1 MMKIKK
7 LSILLA
13 LFVGLVLPVNAAAQ
27 GPAQPEFSDPTWSAY
42 YYDNMELVGDPVVIR
57 TEEQINHNWRAGS
70 PGPQVPANRFS
81 ARWLRSVTVSAGTY
95 RFTVTSDDG
104 VRVWV
109 DDTLILDEWND
120 HAAQTFFVDHYLET
134 GEHLIT
140 VEYYEHTGSAVM
152 QLSWTLAS
160 QAGGRWRGKYYNNT
174 ALRGLPVLVRNDAAI
189 DFDWD
194 TSSPDPG
201 LVNADFFSASW
212 TRDINVA
219 AGLYEFEV
227 VTDDGARLWVNGELL
242 IDAWFDQA
250 ATTYTANT
258 FVPEGTMSVRLEYYE
273 HTGYAVIQFDWSSAE
288 TVAPPVEA
296 DVVDD
301 ASNAFVQ
308 GGGRGEWL
316 RAAGGV
322 NDRFSWTYNNQ
333 AFRTGYNWGRWYPD
347 VTLGDYEVYAYVPV
361 HEDLTT
367 HARYGV
373 SHAEGFTWRVVDQV
387 ANQGRWVSLG
397 IYQFRGD
404 GSGYV
409 TLSDVT
415 FETPRTR
422 TVAFDAV
429 RWEPR

>member
-1 MMKIKK
+1 MKK
-7 LSILLA
+7 LSSLLTLIVMLA
-13 LFVGLVLPVNAAAQ
+13 MPLTAAAQ

-42 YYDNMELVGDPVVIR
+42 YYDNRELRGDPVVIR
-57 TEEQINHNWRAGS
+57 NEERINHNWQTGS
-70 PGPQVPANRFS
+70 PDPLIPRDRFS
-81 ARWLRSVTVSAGTY
+81 ARWLRSVSVSAGTY

-104 VRVWV
+104 VRVWI
-109 DDTLILDEWND
+109 DDTLILDEWDD
-120 HAAQTFFVDHYLET
+120 HAAQTFFVDHYLDT

-140 VEYYEHTGSAVM
+140 VEYYENTGVAAM

-189 DFDWD
+189 DFDWG
-194 TSSPDPG
+194 TFSPDPG
-201 LVNADFFSASW
+201 LVNDDFFSASW
-212 TRDINVA
+212 TRDIDVT

-250 ATTYTANT
+250 ATTYTAST
-258 FVPEGTMSVRLEYYE
+258 FVPAGTMSVRMEYYE
-273 HTGYAVIQFDWSSAE
+273 HTGYAVAQLNWASAE
-288 TVAPPVEA
+288 TVAPPVGAEIVNDESA
-296 DVVDD
+296 D
-301 ASNAFVQ
+301 FVQ
-308 GGGRGEWL
+308 GGDGGEWL
-316 RAAGGV
+316 TSYEGGL
-322 NDRFSWTYNNQ
+322 NGQFSWTYNNRE
-333 AFRTGYNWGRWYPD
+333 FRTGYNWGRWYPD
-347 VTLGDYEVYAYVPV
+347 VALGDYEVYTYIPIQ
-361 HEDLTT
+361 EDLTT

-373 SHAEGFTWRVVDQV
+373 SHAEGFTWRVVNQAV
-387 ANQGRWVSLG
+387 NQGRWVSLG
-397 IYQFRGD
+397 FYQFRGD

-422 TVAFDAV
+422 TVAFDAL

>member
-1 MMKIKK
+1 M
-7 LSILLA
+7 
-13 LFVGLVLPVNAAAQ
+13 FVGPETALAQ
-27 GPAQPEFSDPTWSAY
+27 GPVQPEYSDPTWSAY
-42 YYDNMELVGDPVVIR
+42 YYDNRQLDGEPVVIR
-57 TEEQINHNWRAGS
+57 NEEQINHNWQTAS
-70 PGPQVPANRFS
+70 PDPLVPTDGFS
-81 ARWLRSVTVSAGTY
+81 ARWLRSVSVSAGTY
-95 RFTVTSDDG
+95 RFTITSDDG
-104 VRVWV
+104 VRVWI

-120 HAAQTFFVDHYLET
+120 HAPQTFFVDHYMDT

-140 VEYYEHTGSAVM
+140 VEYYENTGLAVM

-160 QAGGRWRGKYYNNT
+160 QAGGRWRGSYYNNT

-201 LVNADFFSASW
+201 VINSDFFSASW
-212 TRDINVA
+212 TREVDVA

-227 VTDDGARLWVNGELL
+227 TTDDGARLWVNGELL

-250 ATTYTANT
+250 ATTYTADT
-258 FVPEGTMSVRLEYYE
+258 FVPEGTMTIRMEYYE
-273 HTGYAVIQFDWSSAE
+273 HTGYAVAQLSWSSAE
-288 TVAPPVEA
+288 AVEPPIGE
-296 DVVDD
+296 DVVDEE
-301 ASNAFVQ
+301 SNAFVR
-308 GGGRGEWL
+308 GGEGGEWL
-316 RAAGGV
+316 TSFEGGL
-322 NDRFSWTYNNQ
+322 NGQFSWTYNNQ

-347 VTLGDYEVYAYVPV
+347 VGLGDYEVYAYIPV
-361 HEDLTT
+361 QEDLTT

-373 SHAEGFTWRVVDQV
+373 SHAEGFTWRVVNQM

-397 IYQFRGD
+397 FYQFRGD

-415 FETPRTR
+415 FEAPRTR
-422 TVAFDAV
+422 IVAFDAL